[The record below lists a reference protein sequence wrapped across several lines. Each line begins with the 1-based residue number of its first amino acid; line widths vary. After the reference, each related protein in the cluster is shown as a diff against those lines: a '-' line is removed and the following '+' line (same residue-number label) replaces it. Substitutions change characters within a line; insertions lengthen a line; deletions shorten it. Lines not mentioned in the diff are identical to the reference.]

1 MKLKKIFT
9 FLIALFV
16 CLSLVACGGKPEQPQ
31 QPEQPEQPEVP
42 EHTVCVDNN
51 GDNKCDE
58 CGKELQGQQPEH
70 TVCVDNNGDN
80 KCDECGKDLGQP
92 AVYQPRWDLN
102 PTGWKGN
109 GMNIKIKCLPVSEFD
124 PFDVNFTGDNQEIR
138 MRHQQLVQQAYDVKI
153 KYVAWDDSEQWGPVR
168 ANAIVTNYTNGS
180 YQEQDIYVVNISSNW
195 IPTIIKSG
203 ALAELAVIKNG
214 NVTEGILA
222 DFNADEEKYIQD
234 STINEALSASN
245 RVYGISTGKSTPD
258 HFIYYNVDLVEKAN
272 AEDPAELW
280 LKGEWTLSKF
290 QEWVEST
297 QKNLPADHYVL
308 DMGYPEFALGMVAST
323 GNQFVSV
330 SPIQKVNLLEDGVT
344 NVLKTIQ
351 TFYKDGYYN
360 ARGSQDVTDQF
371 ISGTTVLHSGQFWF
385 IKADDRFNAKV
396 NGLRLGVVP
405 YPAADGDNINVEF
418 TSDPEEAIAGANGD
432 PLMKDGQ
439 YVAGLDLS
447 GAAFKV
453 PFAGTTCYSVL
464 DYANGKNGINAQ
476 VVTNLLI
483 DLYAGQGADPNQ
495 NVQLTDEQ
503 GFRIY
508 LETLFDRQIDI
519 EVVMSVYNSTYFELF
534 ETVSMTV
541 GGGSQFGTDAFWP
554 LCGTICK
561 DASIDPYT
569 RLSEVYAKYRQAMV
583 DMGYNPR

>member
-9 FLIALFV
+9 FVIALFV
-16 CLSLVACGGKPEQPQ
+16 CLSLVACGGDGEQPGPGPEP
-31 QPEQPEQPEVP
+31 QPDHTVCVDNNNDNKCDECGKDMGGTTPD
-42 EHTVCVDNN
+42 HTVCVDNN

-58 CGKELQGQQPEH
+58 CGKEL
-70 TVCVDNNGDN
+70 
-80 KCDECGKDLGQP
+80 GQP
-92 AVYQPRWDLN
+92 AVYQPKWDLN

-109 GMNIKIKCLPVSEFD
+109 GMNVKIKCLPVSEFD

-138 MRHQQLVQQAYDVKI
+138 MRHQQLVQQAYDIKI

-168 ANAIVTNYTNGS
+168 TQAIVDNFTNGS
-180 YQEQDIYVVNISSNW
+180 YQENDIYIVNISSNW
-195 IPTIIKSG
+195 IPTIVKSG
-203 ALAELAVIKNG
+203 ALAELAIIRNG

-234 STINEALSASN
+234 PTINEALSASN
-245 RVYGISTGKSTPD
+245 KVYGVSTGKSTPD
-258 HFIYYNVDLVEKAN
+258 HFIYYNIDLVEAAN

-280 LKGEWTLSKF
+280 LKGEWTLSRF

-330 SPIQKVNLLEDGVT
+330 SPIQKINLLEDGVT

-396 NGLRLGVVP
+396 NGLRFGVVP
-405 YPAADGDNINVEF
+405 YPAADGDNINVEY
-418 TSDPEEAIAGANGD
+418 TSDPEEAIESASGSL
-432 PLMKDGQ
+432 LMKDGQ
-439 YVAGLDLS
+439 YVAGLDMS
-447 GAAFKV
+447 QASFKI

-464 DYANGKNGINAQ
+464 DYANGKNGINAT
-476 VVTNLLI
+476 VVTNIII
-483 DLYAGQGADPNQ
+483 DLFAGQGANPNQ
-495 NVQLTDEQ
+495 TVQLTEEEA
-503 GFRIY
+503 FRNY
-508 LETLFDRQIDI
+508 LETLFDRQIDV
-519 EVVMSVYNSTYFELF
+519 EVVMSVYDCTYFELF

-554 LCGTICK
+554 LCGSICK
-561 DASIDPYT
+561 DAAIDPYT
-569 RLSEVYAKYRQAMV
+569 RLSEVYDKYRNAMV
-583 DMGYNPR
+583 EMGYNPR

>member
-1 MKLKKIFT
+1 
-9 FLIALFV
+9 
-16 CLSLVACGGKPEQPQ
+16 
-31 QPEQPEQPEVP
+31 
-42 EHTVCVDNN
+42 
-51 GDNKCDE
+51 
-58 CGKELQGQQPEH
+58 
-70 TVCVDNNGDN
+70 
-80 KCDECGKDLGQP
+80 
-92 AVYQPRWDLN
+92 
-102 PTGWKGN
+102 
-109 GMNIKIKCLPVSEFD
+109 MNIKIKCLPVSEFD

-245 RVYGISTGKSTPD
+245 RVYGVSTGKATPD

-272 AEDPAELW
+272 AQDPAELW
-280 LKGEWTLSKF
+280 LKGEWTLSRF

-385 IKADDRFNAKV
+385 VKADDRFNAKV

-418 TSDPEEAIAGANGD
+418 TSDPEEAIAGANGE

-439 YVAGLDLS
+439 YVAGLDMS
-447 GAAFKV
+447 GAAFKI
-453 PFAGTTCYSVL
+453 PFGGTTCYSVL

-495 NVQLTDEQ
+495 TVQLTDEQ

-519 EVVMSVYNSTYFELF
+519 EVVMSVYENTYFELF

-541 GGGSQFGTDAFWP
+541 GGGSHYGTDAFWP
-554 LCGTICK
+554 LCGSICK
-561 DASIDPYT
+561 DAAKDPYT
-569 RLSEVYAKYRQAMV
+569 ELNAVYAKYRQAMV